1 MGFNLNTRN
10 TNNLRGSKE
19 IDSIGDDLVNISSSL
34 GGSNKAFAW
43 VKLNDKSTT
52 TSDDLP
58 FGAGS
63 AITATTQSMIVSH
76 SQSGPT
82 STAGT
87 TIFSTVDGTYR
98 ILGSLILEKVFSA
111 NTTVNIGIKKDDTD
125 LFYLTSVL
133 VKGEDDPHNHNFT
146 AVTTINSGSFVKIL
160 IGPSSNPT
168 STLNYHEGSVFYVRK
183 IS

>member
-1 MGFNLNTRN
+1 MGFNINTRN

-43 VKLNDKSTT
+43 VKLNDESTT

-87 TIFSTVDGTYR
+87 TIFSTV
-98 ILGSLILEKVFSA
+98 
-111 NTTVNIGIKKDDTD
+111 
-125 LFYLTSVL
+125 
-133 VKGEDDPHNHNFT
+133 
-146 AVTTINSGSFVKIL
+146 
-160 IGPSSNPT
+160 
-168 STLNYHEGSVFYVRK
+168 
-183 IS
+183 